1 MTFKVFEKGSA
12 PTPTVPAVTIQK
24 RGLFSLNDAAYKM
37 LDEPEY
43 IAFLYDADEQ
53 LIALKPTTSTD
64 LNGYPARR
72 QSPAGK
78 SGKST
83 GPVLIAGSMFT
94 RFIDMDTSQARRW
107 TPELRDGMLL
117 IDRKTDG
124 ALVISNRN
132 RGKQVTSPSEDYSSP
147 EDGE

>member
-1 MTFKVFEKGSA
+1 MAFKVFEKGSA
-12 PTPTVPAVTIQK
+12 PTPTVPTVTIQK

-37 LDEPEY
+37 INEPEY

-53 LIALKPTTSTD
+53 LIALKPTTATD

-72 QSPAGK
+72 QTPPGK

-117 IDRKTDG
+117 IDRKTEG

-132 RGKQVTSPSEDYSSP
+132 RRQQATNQSEDHSSP
-147 EDGE
+147 ENAE

>member
-1 MTFKVFEKGSA
+1 MAFKVFEKGSA
-12 PTPTVPAVTIQK
+12 PTPTVPTVTIQK
-24 RGLFSLNDAAYKM
+24 RGLFSLNDAAYKL

-43 IAFLYDADEQ
+43 IAFLYDVDEQ
-53 LIALKPTTSTD
+53 LIALKPTDSTD

-72 QSPAGK
+72 QTPAGK
-78 SGKST
+78 SGKAT

-117 IDRKTDG
+117 IDRKTEG

-132 RGKQVTSPSEDYSSP
+132 RRKQTADQSNDRSSTGGA
-147 EDGE
+147 D

>member
-1 MTFKVFEKGSA
+1 MAFKVFEKGSA
-12 PTPTVPAVTIQK
+12 PTPTVPTVTIQK

-43 IAFLYDADEQ
+43 IAFLHDDEER
-53 LIALKPTTSTD
+53 LIALKPTTPTD
-64 LNGYPARR
+64 LNGYPVRR
-72 QSPAGK
+72 QTPAAK

-94 RFIDMDTSQARRW
+94 RFIGMDTSQARRW

-117 IDRKTDG
+117 IDPKTEG

-132 RGKQVTSPSEDYSSP
+132 RRKQATNQSEDHSSP
-147 EDGE
+147 ENAE